1 MIENYK
7 RLNYNIIKQSLV
19 HKNYKMS
26 TYYPPYKSSSC
37 NVKVELDL
45 TNYATETD
53 LKTMAHTDVCS
64 FAGRTNLAALKTEV
78 EKIDVDK
85 SKTVPDDLAKFS
97 NVVKNEVVKK
107 TDFSADNYV
116 TITKFSTDTNA
127 LDDKIDKVDKKFPD
141 VSGLATKSSVTILV
155 RDLDDKIDKLK
166 IKDYVKKTNLTNY
179 MLTSTFNSKSIELE
193 NKIKDADIIAESAIT
208 QGNSIKSDLNDY
220 AKKTDVAN
228 DITTIKNNYVS
239 NASLKSRLN
248 NLKSLHIATE
258 VKTID
263 DKTKK
268 NSSDILGLESRL
280 KQKEDIVDE
289 VQREN
294 ALTSGRDY
302 YRDKMYL
309 LYECKAFPFKYTSGR
324 INLWKS
330 TGLNNYSRDS
340 DMDAVSVGTTSLP
353 PLIDNG
359 RMSVRLEG
367 AYFKQIRLLRPN
379 NDNIV
384 NIYIVYLIDPISN
397 SRNTDYTVQNAL
409 FGGVKITKDI
419 TDTSKHKY
427 EGYGICFDEGG
438 MFSMGNINNGR
449 NLLIFGVH
457 ENSFIHSNNKANNI
471 FIMADGFVQGINDT
485 TLYAE
490 KIYSQNFTAVN
501 KKFVL
506 SLHYNGDD
514 PYLFVNG
521 KQELKF
527 KAKDDQI
534 VKEILCLGNIS
545 DDWTDANAQ
554 KTGLC
559 GEICD
564 FALDYTSTNIG
575 DIYNI
580 HRYLMKKHNI

>member
-1 MIENYK
+1 M
-7 RLNYNIIKQSLV
+7 
-19 HKNYKMS
+19 
-26 TYYPPYKSSSC
+26 P
-37 NVKVELDL
+37 
-45 TNYATETD
+45 
-53 LKTMAHTDVCS
+53 
-64 FAGRTNLAALKTEV
+64 
-78 EKIDVDK
+78 
-85 SKTVPDDLAKFS
+85 
-97 NVVKNEVVKK
+97 KK
-107 TDFSADNYV
+107 TS
-116 TITKFSTDTNA
+116 
-127 LDDKIDKVDKKFPD
+127 
-141 VSGLATKSSVTILV
+141 
-155 RDLDDKIDKLK
+155 
-166 IKDYVKKTNLTNY
+166 LTNY
-179 MLTSTFNSKSIELE
+179 MFTSAFNSKSTELE
-193 NKIKDADIIAESAIT
+193 NKTKDADIIAKSAVT
-208 QGNSIKSDLNDY
+208 KANSIRSDLNDY
-220 AKKTDVAN
+220 VKKTDVTN
-228 DITTIKNNYVS
+228 DITTIKNDYIS
-239 NASLKSRLN
+239 NASLASRLN
-248 NLKSLHIATE
+248 DLKSQHIATE

-268 NSSDILGLESRL
+268 NASDILSFESRL

-302 YRDKMYL
+302 YHDKMYL
-309 LYECKAFPFKYTSGR
+309 LYECKAFSFKYTSGK
-324 INLWKS
+324 IDLWKS

-340 DMDAVSVGTTSLP
+340 DMDAVSVAATCLP

-367 AYFKQIRLLRPN
+367 AYFKQMRLLRPN

-384 NIYIVYLIDPISN
+384 NIYTVYLFDPISN

-409 FGGVKITKDI
+409 FGGVKITKNA

-427 EGYGICFDEGG
+427 EGYGRCFDEGG

-449 NLLIFGVH
+449 NFLIFGVH
-457 ENSFIHSNNKANNI
+457 ENSVIHSNNKANNI
-471 FIMADGFVQGINDT
+471 FVMGDGFVQDINDT

-514 PYLFVNG
+514 CYLFVNG

-554 KTGLC
+554 KTGLW
-559 GEICD
+559 GEIYD
-564 FALDYTSTNIG
+564 FTVDYTNNNIG
-575 DIYNI
+575 DKYNV